1 MLKVALNTQT
11 LLRIDCTCIKG
22 GEEIVHLYL
31 DKHSGKGCVKKE
43 DFWSVVG
50 QSSVKKNND
59 RDKTEWLVT
68 IIHVFLGKFEDTKW
82 LIRSR
87 KSQDRQY
94 NDNKIKN
101 K

>member
-1 MLKVALNTQT
+1 MLKVALSTQT

-22 GEEIVHLYL
+22 GKEIVHLYS
-31 DKHSGKGCVKKE
+31 DKHFGNGCVKKE

-50 QSSVKKNND
+50 QSSVKKNNN
-59 RDKTEWLVT
+59 RDKTQRLVT
-68 IIHVFLGKFEDTKW
+68 IIHVLLGKFEDTKV

-94 NDNKIKN
+94 NGNKIKN

>member
-22 GEEIVHLYL
+22 GKEIVHLCL

-59 RDKTEWLVT
+59 RDKTERLVT

>member
-1 MLKVALNTQT
+1 MLKVSLNTQT

-22 GEEIVHLYL
+22 GKEIVHLYL
-31 DKHSGKGCVKKE
+31 DEHSGEGCVKKE
-43 DFWSVVG
+43 CFWSVVG

-59 RDKTEWLVT
+59 KDKTERLVT
-68 IIHVFLGKFEDTKW
+68 IIHVFLGKFEDTKG

-94 NDNKIKN
+94 NGNKIKN

>member
-1 MLKVALNTQT
+1 
-11 LLRIDCTCIKG
+11 
-22 GEEIVHLYL
+22 
-31 DKHSGKGCVKKE
+31 
-43 DFWSVVG
+43 
-50 QSSVKKNND
+50 VKKNND
-59 RDKTEWLVT
+59 RDKTERLVT